1 MAFVLITF
9 AKNAKIVRQPMDQLA
24 AMRSFVK
31 TVDAGGFSEAAR
43 QMKLAVSSVTRQINS
58 LEKLLNTQL
67 LYRSTRSISLTPLG
81 QKYYD
86 RAVKILQDV
95 EEARL
100 CVTEQTDT
108 PHGLLRVGLPVV
120 FGQLHIAPLLA
131 NFLSRYPD
139 VQLDLQMSDRLS
151 NLVEDELDLVIR
163 VGNLERSSSNLIL
176 RKLASYTR
184 LVCGSPDYF
193 ERCGKPEFPNDL
205 AQHNC
210 LLFAYASGY
219 GIWQFQQAG
228 KTYDVRVQ
236 GSICANNSALLRQA
250 CLDGTGVILMPT
262 WLTGEDIR
270 SGRLQTVLTNFQVQP
285 QAEVDSGIYALY
297 LPNRRYSLRVKVFID
312 FLSKQLIHF

>member
-1 MAFVLITF
+1 
-9 AKNAKIVRQPMDQLA
+9 MDQLA

-43 QMKLAVSSVTRQINS
+43 QMNLAVSSVTRQINS

-67 LYRSTRSISLTPLG
+67 LYRSTRSVTLTPLG
-81 QKYYD
+81 QKYYN

-100 CVTEQTDT
+100 CITEQTDI

-131 NFLSRYPD
+131 EFLSRYPD
-139 VQLDLQMSDRLS
+139 IQLDLQLSDRLS
-151 NLVEDELDLVIR
+151 NLVEEELDLVIR
-163 VGNLERSSSNLIL
+163 VGNLERSSSNLVL

-184 LVCGSPDYF
+184 LVCGSPNYF
-193 ERCGKPEFPNDL
+193 EQHGKPKLPNDL

-210 LLFAYASGY
+210 LLFAYAAGY
-219 GIWQFQQAG
+219 SIWQFQQAG
-228 KTYDVRVQ
+228 KTYDVRVR
-236 GSICANNSALLRQA
+236 GAICANNSALLRQA
-250 CLDGTGVILMPT
+250 CIDGTGIILMPT

-270 SGRLQTVLTNFQVQP
+270 SGRLQTVLTDFQVQP

-297 LPNRRYSLRVKVFID
+297 LPNRRHSLRVKVFID
-312 FLSKQLIHF
+312 FLKEQLMHF